1 MPHEEPDKSGGLP
14 PRYDDMDFAQ
24 ASRQAKAA
32 MPWWEPRFWRK
43 RVWAAVAGVVVVVV
57 VVAVVVAVAVSLS
70 GHGSYPDYKPLTY
83 ALRDTYEGETFFD
96 QFNYFT
102 GYDPAKGFVHYVPR
116 PQAQQLNLTFASSN
130 TAVVKV
136 DTSVGPG
143 SKPDASTG
151 RFTVRLESKKTYAG
165 GLFIFDVK
173 HTPYA
178 CGAWPALWLTDPS
191 HWPDHGEIDVM
202 ESINNGAGG
211 NQMTLHTTAGCSMDV
226 RRKMTG
232 KGLHDDCNQ
241 ASNGNAGC
249 GVVGNR
255 DSFGPAL
262 NAVGG
267 SVMAL
272 EWREAG
278 IRIWQFARAS
288 VPPDVLSRKPN
299 PAGWGTAS
307 ADFPN
312 TRCGVGSLFRNNSIV
327 INIDLCGDM
336 VYGTWDH
343 SSCPGTCNDLVA
355 KRPDIFKTA
364 YWEFGSFQ
372 VYQPSSQ

>member
-1 MPHEEPDKSGGLP
+1 MQQKEADKSGGLP
-14 PRYDDMDFAQ
+14 PQYEDMSFAQ
-24 ASRQAKAA
+24 ASRQARAT
-32 MPWWEPRFWRK
+32 MPWWDPRCWRK
-43 RVWAAVAGVVVVVV
+43 RIW
-57 VVAVVVAVAVSLS
+57 AVVIGGLIIVLAIVIAVAVALS
-70 GHGSYPDYKPLTY
+70 GHGAYPDYKPVAY

-102 GYDPAKGFVHYVPR
+102 GYDPGLTVGPICVAAKGFVHYVPQ
-116 PQAQQLNLTFASSN
+116 PQAQQLTSHQNLTYASSN

-151 RFTVRLESKKTYAG
+151 RFAVRLESKKTYGG

-173 HTPYA
+173 HTPHA

-211 NQMTLHTTAGCSMDV
+211 NQMTLHTAAGCSMAV
-226 RRKMTG
+226 SRKMSG
-232 KGLHDDCNQ
+232 QALHHDCNQ

-249 GVVGNR
+249 GVAGARN
-255 DSFGPAL
+255 SFGPAL
-262 NAVGG
+262 NAAGG
-267 SVMAL
+267 SVMAV

-278 IRIWQFARAS
+278 IRIWQFARGAVPSDVAS
-288 VPPDVLSRKPN
+288 KRPN
-299 PAGWGTAS
+299 PAGWGTAT

-312 TRCGVGSLFRNNSIV
+312 TRCGIGSLFRNNSIV

-343 SSCPGTCNDLVA
+343 SSC
-355 KRPDIFKTA
+355 
-364 YWEFGSFQ
+364 E
-372 VYQPSSQ
+372 